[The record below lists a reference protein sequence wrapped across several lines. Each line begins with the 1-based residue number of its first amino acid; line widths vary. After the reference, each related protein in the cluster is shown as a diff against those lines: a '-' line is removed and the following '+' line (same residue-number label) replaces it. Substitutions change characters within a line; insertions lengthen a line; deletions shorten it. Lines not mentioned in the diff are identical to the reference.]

1 MTDPSDTSDPTNPS
15 HPSDPTDPPDA
26 SDPFVGGF
34 PVPARAPEEPGAGEA
49 PWETTYHDGALPY
62 DVAAD
67 GATSRPGASQN
78 RTGTPGSQV
87 SGRRAHPWR
96 LVAAGLIVVG
106 LAVLVGGYFWVQSQA
121 DPSGPPGAQVQ
132 ITVPAGA
139 GESSTGSLLADKG
152 VIGSS
157 LAFRIWTQ
165 FNSLPGIQ
173 AGAYIFNRNSSFDT
187 VQRVLAAG
195 PNVFPVTVPPGFTVS
210 ELAQRIGQLPGHYA
224 DRFLHTATAGGVHS
238 PWQPAGV
245 TSLEGLLGT
254 GTYAIVPGET
264 DAQILAKMV
273 DRFDTAA
280 TQAGLADGATRLGTT
295 PYQVITVASIVEKEG
310 VLVKN
315 MGPVARVI
323 DNRLA
328 NGTALQMD
336 STVLYALGRDGGPVT
351 TADLRTK
358 SPYNTYLNKGLPPT
372 PTCFPSDAALQAA
385 LHPPAGPW
393 LFFVVIQADG
403 TEAFS
408 TTYAGQLANEALAKQ
423 RGVG

>member
-1 MTDPSDTSDPTNPS
+1 MSDQGDPRHPGDPSD
-15 HPSDPTDPPDA
+15 HV
-26 SDPFVGGF
+26 VGGV
-34 PVPARAPEEPGAGEA
+34 PVPSRPPEDPGAGGG
-49 PWETTYHDGALPY
+49 PQETTYHDGALPY

-67 GATSRPGASQN
+67 GAATRPGATTRP
-78 RTGTPGSQV
+78 RTGQARPVGGGG
-87 SGRRAHPWR
+87 GRGRHPWR
-96 LVAAGLIVVG
+96 LVAAGFILVG
-106 LAVLVGGYFWVQSQA
+106 LGVLVGGYFWVQSEA
-121 DPSGPPGAQVQ
+121 EPSGPPGAQVL

-173 AGAYIFNRNSSFDT
+173 AGAYMFNRNSSFDA

-210 ELAQRIGQLPGHYA
+210 ELAQRIGQLPGHDA
-224 DRFLHTATAGGVHS
+224 SRFLHTATAGVVRS
-238 PWQPAGV
+238 PWQPVGV

-254 GTYAIVPGET
+254 GTYTVVPGES
-264 DAQILAKMV
+264 DAQILTKMV
-273 DRFDTAA
+273 DRFDAA
-280 TQAGLADGATRLGTT
+280 ADQAGLAAGAAQLGST
-295 PYQVITVASIVEKEG
+295 PYQVVTVASIVEKEG

-328 NGTALQMD
+328 AGTALQMD

-351 TADLRTK
+351 AADLQTR

-372 PTCFPSDAALQAA
+372 PTCFPSAAALQAA
-385 LHPPAGPW
+385 LHPPPGPW
-393 LFFVVIQADG
+393 LFFVVVQSDG
-403 TEAFS
+403 TEAFA